1 MGRDFSAQGP
11 PIRSWAIASPDLRRN
26 QIFHWAEDN
35 NTLLPKAHRV
45 DEGWRHPPLLLS
57 DGHGSALRSVAPSRA
72 GVRTQK
78 CMSPRV
84 GSGENFF
91 FWKKLRLDAGEE
103 SLKTRPCR
111 PPLRPYGYGSVAI
124 CPDQCPIKPTVAIAT
139 PLFVWFYKSFP
150 PALGPFT
157 SVLASVWVAP
167 APLTESGT
175 VDTIGARI
183 TPGVQG
189 GCEISRT
196 IHMCS
201 RCARRI
207 SLNR

>member
-26 QIFHWAEDN
+26 QIFHWAEDT

-45 DEGWRHPPLLLS
+45 DEEWGHPPLLLS
-57 DGHGSALRSVAPSRA
+57 DGHGSALGSVAPSRA

-111 PPLRPYGYGSVAI
+111 PLYGPTGMVASQSVRVSAQSSPRWRSPHRCSFGFIKVFPQHWDLSPVCLQVYGL
-124 CPDQCPIKPTVAIAT
+124 PQ
-139 PLFVWFYKSFP
+139 
-150 PALGPFT
+150 
-157 SVLASVWVAP
+157 
-167 APLTESGT
+167 
-175 VDTIGARI
+175 R
-183 TPGVQG
+183 
-189 GCEISRT
+189 
-196 IHMCS
+196 H
-201 RCARRI
+201 
-207 SLNR
+207 

>member
-1 MGRDFSAQGP
+1 MIFQLRVLPSVRGPLRPPTSGETRSFTGRK
-11 PIRSWAIASPDLRRN
+11 
-26 QIFHWAEDN
+26 
-35 NTLLPKAHRV
+35 TLTRCYPKHIGLMK
-45 DEGWRHPPLLLS
+45 DGIILLSYVLS
-57 DGHGSALRSVAPSRA
+57 DGHGSALGSVAPSRA

-78 CMSPRV
+78 CMNPRV

-111 PPLRPYGYGSVAI
+111 PPLRPCVYGSVAI
-124 CPDQCPIKPTVAIAT
+124 CPGQCPIKPTVAIAT
-139 PLFVWFYKSFP
+139 PLFVWFYKSFS

-189 GCEISRT
+189 GCEISCT